1 MKTVLAFLLALF
13 AVSASGSNEVN
24 PNRPVSKVISLLK
37 DMLKQLEK
45 EQETD
50 EEIYDKMACWCETNE
65 KEKTASIKKAQAK
78 IEMLETKIE
87 EDLALSTKLEA
98 EMRELEE
105 EVAKNQ
111 KALDEATA
119 IREKELAEFNG
130 EEKELLEA
138 ITALK
143 SAVTVLAK
151 HHKSP
156 TAVAETAGLEEEAGG
171 AFLQV
176 PKRNMVSVAV
186 ALQRLLTS
194 QTDRLQGVL
203 THSERRAVSAFI
215 QSPEDYFDAKPTFKQ
230 SYAPQSGEIFGILEQ
245 MKDAFEKDLS
255 EAQKEEAANQ
265 KAYDE
270 LKAAKNEQIEAG
282 QAQVD
287 KKYQEKAET
296 DERIANDK
304 QDLEDTE
311 ESLAA
316 DQKFLEL
323 LKEKCSMTDAE
334 WEERQK
340 TRSEEMAAVSKALS
354 IISGDDAHDIFTRTF
369 NKGGASLLQTRS
381 SASGKRQQAASQLL
395 TTAATKLHSQRLAK
409 MALTVRLDAFEK
421 VKKAIDDMIAALTE
435 EQAAEVKHKD
445 FCVAELDENNLQ
457 TEKKTME
464 KQDLEAKIEHLKT
477 TIKTLA
483 EEIET
488 LKKEIAEMKVQMKRA
503 GEDREKENAEFQVTV
518 ADQRA
523 TQVILKKALVAM
535 EGFYGKQKAA
545 LLQQTP
551 EGFNPPA
558 GFDEYKN
565 NESAGGV
572 MGMIQMIIADA
583 KKMEDETVRSEED
596 AQKAYEAFV
605 IETNSSIEAKEKSI
619 VNKSAEKAKLEEQ
632 LVQAE
637 ADLDATNTELEELA
651 DYAAQLHQSCD
662 FTLKNFDL
670 RQEARMEEM
679 DALRQAK
686 QILNGADFS
695 EFLQM
700 A

>member
-1 MKTVLAFLLALF
+1 
-13 AVSASGSNEVN
+13 
-24 PNRPVSKVISLLK
+24 
-37 DMLKQLEK
+37 
-45 EQETD
+45 
-50 EEIYDKMACWCETNE
+50 
-65 KEKTASIKKAQAK
+65 
-78 IEMLETKIE
+78 
-87 EDLALSTKLEA
+87 
-98 EMRELEE
+98 
-105 EVAKNQ
+105 
-111 KALDEATA
+111 
-119 IREKELAEFNG
+119 
-130 EEKELLEA
+130 
-138 ITALK
+138 
-143 SAVTVLAK
+143 
-151 HHKSP
+151 
-156 TAVAETAGLEEEAGG
+156 
-171 AFLQV
+171 
-176 PKRNMVSVAV
+176 
-186 ALQRLLTS
+186 
-194 QTDRLQGVL
+194 VL
-203 THSERRAVSAFI
+203 THTERRAVSAFI

-316 DQKFLEL
+316 DQKFLKL

-340 TRSEEMAAVSKALS
+340 TRSEEMAAVSKALA

-369 NKGGASLLQTRS
+369 NKGTLPTLLQTRS

-395 TTAATKLHSQRLAK
+395 TAAATKLHSQRLAK
-409 MALTVRLDAFEK
+409 MALSVRLDAFEK

-477 TIKTLA
+477 TIKRLA

-488 LKKEIAEMKVQMKRA
+488 LKTEIAEMKVQMKRA

-523 TQVILKKALVAM
+523 TQVILKKALVAL

-558 GFDEYKN
+558 GFDEYKKN
-565 NESAGGV
+565 DSAGGV
-572 MGMIQMIIADA
+572 MSMIQMIIADS

-605 IETNSSIEAKEKSI
+605 IETNASIESKETSI
-619 VNKSAEKAKLEEQ
+619 VNKSAQKAKLEEQ

-686 QILNGADFS
+686 QILNGADFG